1 MQKSPPGGYKKQ
13 EKIFCFLSPHPAC
26 ARFFPVLRY
35 NHHKVVEIFLPSPD
49 RLQMGWPISSFNS
62 LLRITLCS
70 IDPLADY
77 RLYVFPLY
85 WQAVCCN
92 ARRLVI
98 FSVFIFSVQKD
109 LSPHPACGQKK
120 PVIFCVWDVDVMV
133 FLPSEVNLSCFWC
146 LEQKGL
152 FFAFFAKNKPPGG
165 LVGIFGCF

>member
-98 FSVFIFSVQKD
+98 FSAFISCVHKRFIPPPGLWAEKTSDILCLRCRCDGLSSFWNKPFLLLMLGAERFIF
-109 LSPHPACGQKK
+109 C
-120 PVIFCVWDVDVMV
+120 
-133 FLPSEVNLSCFWC
+133 
-146 LEQKGL
+146 
-152 FFAFFAKNKPPGG
+152 FFAKNKPPGG